1 MNFSSLFR
9 FNRVGYWVEISTM
22 STLSVFKDYFRAL
35 VVAICFVLAL
45 AIGVIR
51 YFTGPEW
58 ALSAFYLFPII
69 LVTWK
74 AGIWGGM
81 LISFTSAISWL
92 VADLMMVNVFSNPII
107 PYLNETFRLLVF
119 MVITFIIHKLR
130 TALENQ
136 KELAGTDPL
145 TSVLNRRAFYDLA
158 YLELNKARRYQTPIS
173 FLYLDIDNFKVIN
186 DNFGHPIGDQLLR
199 SVANTIEKNIRAI
212 DLIVRFGGDEF
223 GILLAETGAESATR
237 VVGKLKKK
245 LLELVRDNGW
255 PVTFSIGVATFI
267 SPPGSIDEMI
277 DAADAQMYFA
287 KQNGKNRTRYKVIA
301 EENKSYCLLKT
312 PS

>member
-1 MNFSSLFR
+1 MNR
-9 FNRVGYWVEISTM
+9 NISNDHI
-22 STLSVFKDYFRAL
+22 KRHHRDYVTVL
-35 VVAICFVLAL
+35 LVAICFALAL
-45 AIGVIR
+45 AIGAVR
-51 YFTGPEW
+51 YLTGPEW

-74 AGIWGGM
+74 AGIGAGI

-92 VADLMMVNVFSNPII
+92 AADLMMGNVFSHAVI

-119 MVITFIIHKLR
+119 LVITFIIHKLR

-136 KELAGTDPL
+136 KKLAGTDPL
-145 TSVLNRRAFYDLA
+145 TSVANRRAFYDLA
-158 YLELNKARRYQTPIS
+158 NLEFKKARRYQTPIS
-173 FLYLDIDNFKVIN
+173 FLYLDIDNFKRIN
-186 DNFGHPIGDQLLR
+186 DHFGHPVGDQLLR
-199 SVANTIEKNIRAI
+199 SVANTIENNIRAI

-237 VVGKLKKK
+237 VVGKLKNK
-245 LLELVRDNGW
+245 LLELVRDNEW

-277 DAADAQMYFA
+277 DAADTEMYFA
-287 KQNGKNRTRYKVIA
+287 KQNGKNRTRYKVVA
-301 EENKSYCLLKT
+301 EKTKSNSLLEST
-312 PS
+312 S